1 MIVDE
6 HGMQTLA
13 TIIDMYEIGG
23 YVFGRANAEQ
33 LKDDAATVFVA
44 CRQMVGMGRKGDSE
58 CKVTASAFDGAVIR
72 ILSLVILLIGSG
84 EIDELVGVIER
95 KNGDDDWDGK

>member
-6 HGMQTLA
+6 YGMQTLS

-44 CRQMVGMGRKGDSE
+44 CRQMVGMGRKGDPA

-72 ILSLVILLIGSG
+72 ILSLVILLVGSG
-84 EIDELVGVIER
+84 ELDELVYVIER
-95 KNGDDDWDGK
+95 ENGEDDD

>member
-6 HGMQTLA
+6 HGMQTLE
-13 TIIDMYEIGG
+13 TIIDIYEIGG

-44 CRQMVGMGRKGDSE
+44 CRQMVGMCRKGDPA
-58 CKVTASAFDGAVIR
+58 CKVTSSAFDGAVIR
-72 ILSLVILLIGSG
+72 ILSLVILLVGSG
-84 EIDELVGVIER
+84 ELDEIVDVIER
-95 KNGDDDWDGK
+95 ENGEDDYDD